1 MIGTRQRMPKSARYP
16 LFLLGLV
23 VILVGSI
30 EANSLG
36 AGISALVAIVATG
49 FALLV
54 LSVAIR

>member
-1 MIGTRQRMPKSARYP
+1 MPKSARYP

-36 AGISALVAIVATG
+36 AVISALVAIVATG